1 MAILKINVI
10 RHALD
15 ARIAYV
21 LNKEKTA
28 CIGFHGMYGI
38 RDTLT
43 SGFHCACDK
52 AYAQM
57 LETKRQFKKTDK
69 VQGYHLIQSFLPGE
83 ITPERAHQIGRE
95 FIERCFASDYEV
107 LISTHTDRSHIHN
120 HIIVNAVS
128 YADGHKYLSTPA
140 TFYALRGISDDICRE
155 NGLSVLQSP
164 RAKSTRHYAEWR
176 AEQEKR
182 PTIRSLIRED
192 IDVILSQARTLD
204 EFWGLLRTRGYE
216 IRLNEKRKY
225 VSIRH
230 PNGKRFI
237 RLKSLGEDY
246 TPRQLAVR
254 IAAQRGNIV
263 NNLERVKQQRQQLH
277 QRKKYQV
284 RPHTRAPKQRKKLK
298 GFRAVYFRYL
308 YLLGKV
314 RRRKAPRVVRGQL
327 LEELKKLE
335 RYTRQYDFLCDH
347 LLYTRQDV
355 DMYADA
361 LVNEIYILT
370 ERRARLH
377 ADKRKSGSDQ
387 AALKSATQQLTAA
400 LRKLRGQLHLCAD
413 IQKNA
418 PEIKIRL
425 DNAITAQKRIEIEKG
440 REQHESRE
448 WSSRSGHA
456 GGIDADR
463 DGDPLSCKRR
473 GTTGGDARGH
483 FTERETDF
491 GKN

>member
-10 RHALD
+10 RRALN
-15 ARIAYV
+15 ASIGYV
-21 LNKEKTA
+21 QNPQKTES
-28 CIGFHGMYGI
+28 IGFQSTYGI

-43 SGFHCACDK
+43 SGFHCSCDE

-57 LETKRQFKKTDK
+57 QATKQYFHKPDGIL
-69 VQGYHLIQSFLPGE
+69 GYHFIQSFAPGE
-83 ITPERAHQIGRE
+83 ITPERAHQVGCE
-95 FIERCFASDYEV
+95 FITRCFGDYEV
-107 LISTHTDRSHIHN
+107 VISTHTDHDHIHN
-120 HIIVNAVS
+120 HIVVNSVS
-128 YADGHKYLSTPA
+128 FVDGRKYLSTPA
-140 TFYALRGISDDICRE
+140 SFYKLRGISDEICRE
-155 NGLSVLQSP
+155 SGLSVIQHP
-164 RAKSTRHYAEWR
+164 PKKSTRQYAEWR
-176 AEQEKR
+176 AEQKNC

-204 EFWGLLRTRGYE
+204 EFWSLLRTRGYE

-225 VSIRH
+225 VIIRH

-254 IAAQRGNIV
+254 IAAQRGSIV
-263 NNLERVKQQRQQLH
+263 DNLERVKQQRQQLH

-361 LVNEIYILT
+361 LANEIYILT

-387 AALKSATQQLTAA
+387 TALKSETQQLTAA

-418 PEIKIRL
+418 PEIKVRL

-463 DGDPLSCKRR
+463 DSDPLSRKRR
-473 GTTGGDARGH
+473 GTTGGDACGH
-483 FTERETDF
+483 FAERETDF

>member
-1 MAILKINVI
+1 M
-10 RHALD
+10 
-15 ARIAYV
+15 
-21 LNKEKTA
+21 
-28 CIGFHGMYGI
+28 
-38 RDTLT
+38 
-43 SGFHCACDK
+43 
-52 AYAQM
+52 
-57 LETKRQFKKTDK
+57 
-69 VQGYHLIQSFLPGE
+69 
-83 ITPERAHQIGRE
+83 
-95 FIERCFASDYEV
+95 
-107 LISTHTDRSHIHN
+107 
-120 HIIVNAVS
+120 
-128 YADGHKYLSTPA
+128 
-140 TFYALRGISDDICRE
+140 
-155 NGLSVLQSP
+155 
-164 RAKSTRHYAEWR
+164 
-176 AEQEKR
+176 
-182 PTIRSLIRED
+182 
-192 IDVILSQARTLD
+192 ILSQARTLD

-387 AALKSATQQLTAA
+387 AALKSETQQLTAA

-418 PEIKIRL
+418 PEIKVRL
-425 DNAITAQKRIEIEKG
+425 DNAITAQKRIEIERG